1 MAVQSPYEVHLI
13 NLQTQQHSIL
23 QLNAAMEQADPSGSG
38 RSVAFRFQLGD
49 PSQVKSAV
57 VLERVSGGGVLLV
70 DGRPVLD
77 ISPVANGSVI
87 TINSQLY
94 RLELVSTELPSQPPS
109 LRANWLSIT
118 GSYRDH
124 NEDAIGISDPARA
137 RMFVLCDGVGGA
149 EAGEA
154 VSQYA
159 IQQMLIMF
167 HQHSKG
173 SGEWLAL
180 MNQTLVAINTEVRR
194 NSRMLSEQ
202 RGTNVMMGSTMVAV
216 VLQGW
221 DAFILHVGDSR
232 LYHWRSGQIRQVT
245 TDHSTF
251 MDDIYARMGEGV
263 SGTMPG
269 VSLKRNVL
277 VKGIGKSD
285 TIEPDLIQFRLA
297 PGDKLLLC
305 SDGMSD
311 KIGLDEVGA
320 ALRDMRLEDLP
331 GYLANT
337 ADTRVSKDNISVII
351 VESNLDGDAPSIRP
365 PAQERAY
372 LGYNGRWPKS
382 LDSAVAA
389 AVAPAGGAASSG
401 GASSG
406 RGKNK
411 LLMGAVAVV
420 AVLAVVAILAVV
432 LGGQGGAPV
441 AAQTPPN
448 ATEPVAVVTEAVETT
463 EPPTATATPEPTETP
478 LPTDTATPAPTP
490 TPTETPVPP
499 TATLRTEPTA
509 TIRPG

>member
-38 RSVAFRFQLGD
+38 RSVAFRFQIGD
-49 PSQVKSAV
+49 PSQMSAAV
-57 VLERVSGGGVLLV
+57 VLERISGGGVLLV

-77 ISPVANGSVI
+77 LSPVAHGSVI
-87 TINSQLY
+87 TINSQQY
-94 RLELVSTELPSQPPS
+94 RLELVSTEQPSQPPS

-154 VSQYA
+154 VSQFA
-159 IQQMLIMF
+159 IQQMLTMF

-180 MNQTLVAINTEVRR
+180 MNQALVAINTEVRR

-202 RGTNVMMGSTMVAV
+202 RGTTVMMGSTMVSV

-245 TDHSTF
+245 NDHSTF
-251 MDDIYARMGEGV
+251 MDDIYARMGEGA

-269 VSLKRNVL
+269 ISLKRNVL
-277 VKGIGKSD
+277 VRGIGKSD

-311 KIGLDEVGA
+311 KIGLEEVGA

-351 VESNLDGDAPSIRP
+351 VESNLGGDAPPIRP

-389 AVAPAGGAASSG
+389 AVAPAGGAANG
-401 GASSG
+401 GSASS
-406 RGKNK
+406 RGSSK
-411 LLMGAVAVV
+411 LLIGAVAVV
-420 AVLAVVAILAVV
+420 ALLAVVAILAVV

-441 AAQTPPN
+441 AAQTPAN
-448 ATEPVAVVTEAVETT
+448 ATDPVAVVTEAVETSV
-463 EPPTATATPEPTETP
+463 PATATVTPDPTETP

>member
-1 MAVQSPYEVHLI
+1 VQSPYEVHLI
-13 NLQTQQHSIL
+13 NQQTQQHSIL
-23 QLNAAMEQADPSGSG
+23 QLNSAMEQADPSGSG

-49 PSQVKSAV
+49 PAQGKTPV

-77 ISPVANGSVI
+77 VAPVAHGSVI
-87 TINSQLY
+87 TINSQQY
-94 RLELVSTELPSQPPS
+94 RLELISTELPSQPPT
-109 LRANWLSIT
+109 LRSNWISIT

-124 NEDAIGISDPARA
+124 NEDAIGISDPAGA

-154 VSQYA
+154 VSQFA
-159 IQQMLIMF
+159 IQQMLTMF

-173 SGEWLAL
+173 SAEWLAL
-180 MNQTLVAINTEVRR
+180 MNQALVAINTEVRR
-194 NSRMLSEQ
+194 NSRKLSEE
-202 RGTNVMMGSTMVAV
+202 RGTTVMMGSTMVCV

-245 TDHSTF
+245 NDHSTF
-251 MDDIYARMGEGV
+251 MDDIYARVGAAPG
-263 SGTMPG
+263 GTLPG

-277 VKGIGKSD
+277 VKGIGKGD
-285 TIEPDLIQFRLA
+285 TIEPDLIHFRLS

-311 KIGLDEVGA
+311 KIGLEEVGA

-351 VESNLDGDAPSIRP
+351 VEANLGGDAPAIRP

-372 LGYNGRWPKS
+372 LGYNGRWAKS

-389 AVAPAGGAASSG
+389 SVAPAGGAANG
-401 GASSG
+401 GGSPSG
-406 RGKNK
+406 RSSK
-411 LLMGAVAVV
+411 LLIGVV
-420 AVLAVVAILAVV
+420 AVIAVIAIVAILAVV

-441 AAQTPPN
+441 AAQTPAS
-448 ATEPVAVVTEAVETT
+448 ATIPVEAVTEAVETS
-463 EPPTATATPEPTETP
+463 EPPTATVTPEPTETP
-478 LPTDTATPAPTP
+478 APTDTATPAPTL
-490 TPTETPVPP
+490 TPSETPVPP